1 MCIHVKVG
9 YVLFKMEVDFFSSMF
24 EPVLSTCTE
33 VKCILEIKKKIPFH
47 HQRTENSKNNHKF
60 ESLILNWEHLP
71 NPSLFNF
78 QANAVKMSIRLF
90 CQSTCLLLLFL
101 YQKRKKKNQKPFF
114 SQNHILVFSPM
125 LSLFPQ
131 FFPLIFVFLSPC
143 TSTTSPTFSSFVL

>member
-9 YVLFKMEVDFFSSMF
+9 YVLFKMEVDFFSSVF

-78 QANAVKMSIRLF
+78 
-90 CQSTCLLLLFL
+90 
-101 YQKRKKKNQKPFF
+101 
-114 SQNHILVFSPM
+114 
-125 LSLFPQ
+125 
-131 FFPLIFVFLSPC
+131 
-143 TSTTSPTFSSFVL
+143 